1 MKKTLYS
8 LLFLLFLGIF
18 SISVWKVGSYFTG
31 SAQQKEKFD
40 TLSQLHDSVTTVPTT
55 ATEPLIQETEV
66 PESTAPTQPGIL
78 PELESLH
85 ALNSDLVGW
94 LSIPD
99 TVIDYP
105 VMQTPDQPDFYLNRD
120 FDGEYS
126 IQGCLY
132 AEEECD
138 IAAPS
143 DNVTIY
149 GHCMQD
155 RSMFA
160 ELDGYLKQEFWETH
174 DTIRFDSLTERRS
187 YKIFAVFKT
196 TASMG
201 QGFAYHTLVDAA
213 HPEEFNS
220 FIYQCKA
227 LAFYDTGIT
236 PEYGDKIICLS
247 TCEYTQDN
255 GRLVVAAVLEKS

>member
-1 MKKTLYS
+1 MKKHLFS
-8 LLFLLFLGIF
+8 LLFLLLLGIF
-18 SISVWKVGSYFTG
+18 CISAWKVGSYFIG
-31 SAQQKEKFD
+31 SAQQKQKYDE
-40 TLSQLHDSVTTVPTT
+40 LSALRAAATEAP
-55 ATEPLIQETEV
+55 ATEPEVDTTDSIVPTE
-66 PESTAPTQPGIL
+66 SGGIL
-78 PELESLH
+78 PELEALY
-85 ALNSDLVGW
+85 ALNDDLAGW

-105 VMQTPDQPDFYLNRD
+105 VMQTSDSPDYYLNRD
-120 FDGEYS
+120 FYGEYS
-126 IQGCLY
+126 IRGCLY
-132 AEEECD
+132 AEEACD
-138 IAAPS
+138 ISAPS

-155 RSMFA
+155 GSMFA
-160 ELDGYLKQEFWETH
+160 ELDGYLKKEFWEAH

-187 YKIFAVFKT
+187 YRIFAVFKT
-196 TASMG
+196 TASLG

-220 FIYQCKA
+220 FISQCKN

-247 TCEYTQDN
+247 TCEYTLEN
-255 GRLVVAAVLEKS
+255 GRLVVAAVLED